1 MTKVVPISHASSEN
15 KRENPKRQ
23 LSRSRE
29 RSLTSQLF
37 DANLEAV
44 TTTKLIIRDEKQ
56 RASRRLERRKTLQR
70 HGGNDGDDRN
80 AKQETT
86 KRETRVNRER
96 SITTQLSF
104 KTFAAE
110 KVLKSRL
117 TERRRSS
124 LIRLQGRIREKQQ
137 GKKEVTEAGKA
148 VEEDFDFYEV

>member
-56 RASRRLERRKTLQR
+56 KASRRLERRKTLQR

-104 KTFAAE
+104 KT
-110 KVLKSRL
+110 
-117 TERRRSS
+117 
-124 LIRLQGRIREKQQ
+124 
-137 GKKEVTEAGKA
+137 
-148 VEEDFDFYEV
+148 